1 MYKLN
6 NNLDNIMTDRA
17 KMLIVQYKINWGYK
31 LDLTMCP
38 SGLNRN
44 TFIKVLERVVCTG
57 ESLGAGYDA
66 LIKYG
71 VLKETSQTK
80 GSNIQEKSGLSH
92 YDKMKYSL
100 RYGDM
105 M

>member
-17 KMLIVQYKINWGYK
+17 KMLIVQYKINWGYN
-31 LDLTMCP
+31 LDLTTCP

-44 TFIKVLERVVCTG
+44 TFVKVLERVVCTG
-57 ESLGAGYDA
+57 ESLGAGYDN

-71 VLKETSQTK
+71 VLKPNNDTK
-80 GSNIQEKSGLSH
+80 EERERQRNFHS
-92 YDKMKYSL
+92 KMKNSL
-100 RYGDM
+100 RYGNFM
-105 M
+105 